1 MADLN
6 MSRIKIIWTK
16 IWDLIKEHF
25 KYVLYC
31 NIGWMSWKYLNI
43 DVCNRLIEI
52 IECEIFKKR
61 RNEPFLGLKRFFIA
75 ILINLLKCL
84 TKLTWN

>member
-31 NIGWMSWKYLNI
+31 NIGWMS
-43 DVCNRLIEI
+43 
-52 IECEIFKKR
+52 
-61 RNEPFLGLKRFFIA
+61 
-75 ILINLLKCL
+75 
-84 TKLTWN
+84 